1 MSKYSI
7 YMDINS
13 WIEEV
18 HRNKHNM
25 IPVVK
30 LAISKPIEALLD
42 EDNLTCD
49 FPSSLFPT
57 IKTKKENA
65 DDIMTFLSSIGNTDS
80 TQENQVVQLKE
91 QIKYVIESII
101 PQINEF
107 SKFFLQFKEKD
118 FYFQQSEGGQRA
130 LGLVQ
135 KAPSRCE
142 ISCQGLLKLSID
154 TQDDDTTIQSFRLID
169 VVEDIFDELDNI
181 NVIYKCSNRDIEISL
196 NKAEFQSKVLL
207 NISENIKWHA
217 FPYAEYANKL
227 VIDKIVEIE
236 ITEEKNMVLVR
247 ISNNGNPFEGNT
259 DNLFNSG
266 YHSGK
271 YGRTGFGL
279 ASAKQLMQKIGGDIQ
294 FSPTSVYRV
303 SFLITIPN

>member
-1 MSKYSI
+1 
-7 YMDINS
+7 MDINS

-30 LAISKPIEALLD
+30 LAISKPIEALL
-42 EDNLTCD
+42 ETTNLTND
-49 FPSSLFPT
+49 FPISLLPV
-57 IKTKKENA
+57 IKSKKNEA
-65 DDIMTFLSSIGNTDS
+65 DDIMSYLSSIGS
-80 TQENQVVQLKE
+80 TETTKEDEVVQLEK
-91 QIKYVIESII
+91 QIEFVVNSII
-101 PQINEF
+101 PKIKEF
-107 SKFFLQFKEKD
+107 SLFFQQFTDKD
-118 FYFQQSEGGQRA
+118 FYFAKTDGCQRV

-142 ISCQGLLKLSID
+142 ISCQGLSKLKID
-154 TQDDDTTIQSFRLID
+154 SPISVSPNKSFRLIE
-169 VVEDIFDELDNI
+169 VVEEVFDELDNI
-181 NVIYKCSNRDIEISL
+181 NVIYKCSDRELQICTS
-196 NKAEFQSKVLL
+196 KADFQTEVLQ
-207 NISENIKWHA
+207 NIAENIKRHA

-227 VIDKIVEIE
+227 VIDKIVEIQ
-236 ITEEKNMVLVR
+236 ITNDDNKVIIRV
-247 ISNNGNPFEGNT
+247 SNNGNPFKGNA

-279 ASAKQLMQKIGGDIQ
+279 ASAKKYMQKIGGDIE
-294 FSPTSVYRV
+294 FSPVNNYQV

>member
-142 ISCQGLLKLSID
+142 ISCQGLSKLSID
-154 TQDDDTTIQSFRLID
+154 TQNDDTTIQSFRLID

-196 NKAEFQSKVLL
+196 NKA
-207 NISENIKWHA
+207 
-217 FPYAEYANKL
+217 
-227 VIDKIVEIE
+227 
-236 ITEEKNMVLVR
+236 
-247 ISNNGNPFEGNT
+247 
-259 DNLFNSG
+259 
-266 YHSGK
+266 
-271 YGRTGFGL
+271 
-279 ASAKQLMQKIGGDIQ
+279 
-294 FSPTSVYRV
+294 
-303 SFLITIPN
+303 

>member
-1 MSKYSI
+1 
-7 YMDINS
+7 MDINS

-30 LAISKPIEALLD
+30 LAISKPIEALL
-42 EDNLTCD
+42 ETSNLTND
-49 FPSSLFPT
+49 FPTSLLPV
-57 IKTKKENA
+57 IKSKKTEA
-65 DDIMTFLSSIGNTDS
+65 DDIMRFLSSIGS
-80 TQENQVVQLKE
+80 TETTKENEVVQLEK
-91 QIKYVIESII
+91 QIEYVVNSII
-101 PQINEF
+101 PQIKDF
-107 SKFFLQFKEKD
+107 STFFQQFIGKD
-118 FYFQQSEGGQRA
+118 FYFAQTEGGQRV

-142 ISCQGLLKLSID
+142 ISCEGLSKLKMYSPIS
-154 TQDDDTTIQSFRLID
+154 TSHNMSFRLIE
-169 VVEDIFDELDNI
+169 VVEDTFDELDNI
-181 NVIYKCSNRDIEISL
+181 NVIYKCSDRDLQICI
-196 NKAEFQSKVLL
+196 NKADFQTEVLQ
-207 NISENIKWHA
+207 NIAENIKRHA

-227 VIDKIVEIE
+227 VIDKVVEIQ
-236 ITEEKNMVLVR
+236 ITKSDNKVLIRV
-247 ISNNGNPFEGNT
+247 SNNGIPFQGNV

-279 ASAKQLMQKIGGDIQ
+279 ASAKQFMQKIGGDIQ
-294 FSPTSVYRV
+294 FSPVDNYQV

>member
-1 MSKYSI
+1 
-7 YMDINS
+7 MDINS

-42 EDNLTCD
+42 TSNLTND
-49 FPSSLFPT
+49 FPTYLLPVIRSK
-57 IKTKKENA
+57 KTEA
-65 DDIMTFLSSIGNTDS
+65 DDIMLYLSSIGCTEA
-80 TQENQVVQLKE
+80 TKENEVVQLEK
-91 QIKYVIESII
+91 QIEFVVNSVIPKIK
-101 PQINEF
+101 EF
-107 SKFFLQFKEKD
+107 SLFFQQFRDKD
-118 FYFQQSEGGQRA
+118 FYFSQTDGGQRL
-130 LGLVQ
+130 LGLIQ

-142 ISCQGLLKLSID
+142 ISCQGLSKLKID
-154 TQDDDTTIQSFRLID
+154 SPISSSHNKSFRLIE
-169 VVEDIFDELDNI
+169 VVEEVFDELDNI
-181 NVIYKCSNRDIEISL
+181 NVIYKCSDRDLQICT
-196 NKAEFQSKVLL
+196 NKADFQTEVLQ
-207 NISENIKWHA
+207 NIAENIKRHA

-227 VIDKIVEIE
+227 VIDKVVEIQ
-236 ITEEKNMVLVR
+236 ITKDDDKVLIRV
-247 ISNNGNPFEGNT
+247 SNNGNPFQGNV

-279 ASAKQLMQKIGGDIQ
+279 ASAKQFMQKIGGDIQ
-294 FSPTSVYRV
+294 FSPVNNYQV

>member
-1 MSKYSI
+1 
-7 YMDINS
+7 MDINS

-30 LAISKPIEALLD
+30 LAISKPIEALL
-42 EDNLTCD
+42 EKTNLTND
-49 FPSSLFPT
+49 FPISLLPV
-57 IKTKKENA
+57 IKSKKNEA
-65 DDIMTFLSSIGNTDS
+65 DDIMSYLSSIGS
-80 TQENQVVQLKE
+80 TETTKEDEVVQLEK
-91 QIKYVIESII
+91 QIEFVVNSII
-101 PQINEF
+101 PKIKEF
-107 SKFFLQFKEKD
+107 SLFFQQFTDKD
-118 FYFQQSEGGQRA
+118 FYFAKTDGGQRV

-142 ISCQGLLKLSID
+142 ISCQGLSKLKID
-154 TQDDDTTIQSFRLID
+154 SPISVSPNKSFRLIE
-169 VVEDIFDELDNI
+169 VVEEVFDELDNI
-181 NVIYKCSNRDIEISL
+181 NVIYKCSDRELQICTS
-196 NKAEFQSKVLL
+196 KADFQTEVLQ
-207 NISENIKWHA
+207 NIAENIKRHA

-227 VIDKIVEIE
+227 VIDKIVEIQ
-236 ITEEKNMVLVR
+236 ITNDDNKVIIRV
-247 ISNNGNPFEGNT
+247 SNNGNPFKGNA

-279 ASAKQLMQKIGGDIQ
+279 ASAKQYMQKIGGDIE
-294 FSPTSVYRV
+294 FSPVNNYQV